1 MPDYQKGSSPV
12 NNALPLS
19 SEEIQYP
26 LVSVVIV
33 NYNGLKF
40 LKECIQSLIA
50 QTYKNLE
57 IIVVDNASSDN
68 SIEYLRSDFKGLQII
83 ENSINLGFAGGV
95 NTGIKNS
102 HGEFIMTLNN
112 DAWADP
118 QCIEHLLL
126 GMVDDHRTGMCA
138 AKMLF
143 PDKRIN
149 SAGICIARS
158 GAAWDRGMFEADRG
172 QYGKLEEIFGPC
184 AGAALYRKDM
194 FDEIGL
200 FDEDFFLYMEDVDL
214 AFRGRLAGWK
224 CMFIPGAVVY
234 HLHGGTAGFKSDLT
248 IYYGNRNILWWP
260 VKNYPFF
267 TLLASLPWILGRTV
281 GLIPYYAYHGKG
293 KVILKSKIDG
303 FSGIP
308 MMLKKRKDI
317 RRNVSHWEI
326 LKWMKVW
333 SKSNK
338 GDISNNF
345 RDTKVETVT

>member
-1 MPDYQKGSSPV
+1 LIPAYLDTKGEP
-12 NNALPLS
+12 
-19 SEEIQYP
+19 EIP
-26 LVSVVIV
+26 SVSVIIV
-33 NYNGLKF
+33 NYNGAKF
-40 LKECIQSLIA
+40 LEPCIRSLLAQSH
-50 QTYKNLE
+50 KNLE
-57 IIVVDNASSDN
+57 IIVVDNASSDD
-68 SIEYLRSDFKGLQII
+68 SVEILRSEFSGLVIL
-83 ENSINLGFAGGV
+83 ENPVNLGFAGGV

-102 HGEFIMTLNN
+102 HGDYIMTLNN

-126 GMVDDHRTGMCA
+126 GMVDDQRTGMCA

-172 QYGKLEEIFGPC
+172 QYDKLEEIFGPC

-194 FDEIGL
+194 LDEIGL

-234 HLHGGTAGFKSDLT
+234 HHHGGTAGFKSDLT

-267 TLLASLPWILGRTV
+267 TLLASLPWIIGRTV
-281 GLIPYYAYHGKG
+281 GVIPYYAYHGKG
-293 KVILKSKIDG
+293 KVVLKSKIDG
-303 FSGIP
+303 LAGIP
-308 MMLKKRKDI
+308 RMWRKRNEI
-317 RRNVSHWEI
+317 RRTTTELQV
-326 LKWMKVW
+326 LRCMKTW
-333 SKSNK
+333 SRIN
-338 GDISNNF
+338 
-345 RDTKVETVT
+345 R